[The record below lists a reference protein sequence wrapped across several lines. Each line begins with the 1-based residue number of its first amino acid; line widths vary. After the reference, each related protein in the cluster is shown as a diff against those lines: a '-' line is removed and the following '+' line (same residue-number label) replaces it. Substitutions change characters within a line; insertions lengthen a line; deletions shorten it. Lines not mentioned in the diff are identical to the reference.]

1 MTINNCWEEGGV
13 IMFPAYH
20 FEPSRGNN
28 GFFENGMLLQ
38 IPEQLQC
45 EDKTA
50 SYGMVNKCI

>member
-1 MTINNCWEEGGV
+1 
-13 IMFPAYH
+13 MFPAYH

-28 GFFENGMLLQ
+28 GFFENGMLFQ